1 MKIDIAKEDLWWI
14 RNTLSEAIWRME
26 NCPNPSAHS
35 KAPIICRKINRKLNS
50 ALKKAYGKNYCTYGI
65 NA

>member
-14 RNTLSEAIWRME
+14 RNTLSEAVWQME
-26 NCPNPSAHS
+26 NCPNPAAYS
-35 KAPIICRKINRKLNS
+35 KGPAVCRKMNRKLNA
-50 ALKKAYGKNYCTYGI
+50 ALKKAYGKHYSTHGI